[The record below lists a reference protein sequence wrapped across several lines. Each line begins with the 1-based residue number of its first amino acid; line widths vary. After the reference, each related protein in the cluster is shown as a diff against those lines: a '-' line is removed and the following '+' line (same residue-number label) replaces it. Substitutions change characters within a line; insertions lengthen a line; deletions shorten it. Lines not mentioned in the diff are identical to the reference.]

1 VHEPLRGPDR
11 IRFRCAPVND
21 RVVHILC
28 YPDRHHGSLVDLIQ
42 RAMQATVLDEDVGVA
57 DLDRKVVHD
66 SADLLEDRV
75 HRLLPLVAVL
85 DPQGTGALV
94 P

>member
-1 VHEPLRGPDR
+1 
-11 IRFRCAPVND
+11 
-21 RVVHILC
+21 VHILC

-42 RAMQATVLDEDVGVA
+42 RAMQAIVLDEDVGVA
-57 DLDRKVVHD
+57 DLDRKVAHD